1 MDSFGIWSEKLTLLK
16 VQSYRGTE
24 GTEFNAIS
32 RRCRRHEERQSY
44 SLQLLNIFIGKHFEQ
59 KVSNKIRKLSPL
71 LSAQQC
77 LRYFDSFVL
86 YNPPYSQFLCVTFRQ
101 YLKLSWYPYHPYFW
115 SPEYTPLPYLHSMN
129 LTDEPLLF
137 IKWLQ
142 NNY

>member
-1 MDSFGIWSEKLTLLK
+1 MGSFGIWSEKLTLLK
-16 VQSYRGTE
+16 VQSHRGTE

-44 SLQLLNIFIGKHFEQ
+44 SLQLLDIFIGKHFEQ

-101 YLKLSWYPYHPYFW
+101 YLKLSWYPYHPYF
-115 SPEYTPLPYLHSMN
+115 
-129 LTDEPLLF
+129 
-137 IKWLQ
+137 
-142 NNY
+142 